1 MAKGTTQDAQVFEL
15 SPGRAKDAAKLIFK
29 VAQANALVDGDRRA
43 PMFWGQPGISK
54 SAIIR
59 QLAKEMNYKLIDV
72 RLSQMAPEDLRG
84 IPAVFKDKSER
95 AYVEWALPQ
104 FLPKRDI
111 GSRTATLPKDTLE
124 IDETLT
130 GTVAGTNLPR
140 SHYWDGALVLFD
152 EMPNADPSVQAASYQ
167 LVLDGKLGDYVMP
180 ANAVLMAAGNRETDK
195 GNTFPMPS
203 PLANRFTHF
212 FIVPNF
218 EEFNEWAF
226 KANIHP
232 SVIGFLNANK
242 TKLNMFDPSKPQK
255 AFATNRTWHMAS
267 DYLWEQSRNPI
278 ERVIFRAILAGT
290 IGSGVE
296 TEFDAFTKLYDKLPD
311 PGKILDGH
319 DVEFSQSSED
329 VGLAFAIG
337 TSLTYELYH
346 RYEKIHADGKK
357 PTASEQKKFNSECD
371 NYLKFLLDRVDGE
384 IIVMA
389 TKTALVTNN
398 MSFKITELTEWKR
411 FSKQYAKAV
420 LQS

>member
-1 MAKGTTQDAQVFEL
+1 MAKGTTDSQVLEL
-15 SPGRAKDAAKLIFK
+15 SPGRAKEAAKLIFK
-29 VAQANALVDGDRRA
+29 VAQRNALVDGDRRA

-84 IPAVFKDKSER
+84 IPAVFKDASER

-111 GSRTATLPKDTLE
+111 GSRTATLPKDALE

-130 GTVAGTNLPR
+130 GMVPGTEHPR

-203 PLANRFTHF
+203 PLSNRFTHF
-212 FIVPNF
+212 FIVPDF
-218 EEFNEWAF
+218 DEFNEWAF
-226 KANIHP
+226 KAGIHP
-232 SVIGFLNANK
+232 TIIGFLNANK
-242 TKLNMFDPSKPQK
+242 NKLNMFDPSKPQK

-267 DYLWEQSRNPI
+267 DYMWEQERAPI
-278 ERVIFRAILAGT
+278 DRTVFRATISGT

-296 TEFDAFTKLYDKLPD
+296 TELDGFIKVVDKLPKAED
-311 PGKILDGH
+311 ILDGK
-319 DVEFSQSSED
+319 DVKFKQEEGD
-329 VGLAFAIG
+329 VGVAFAIA
-337 TSLTYELYH
+337 TSLTIELHH
-346 RYEKIHADGKK
+346 RYQKIHANGKK

-371 NYLKFLLDRVDGE
+371 NYLKFLLDRIDGE

-389 TKTALVTNN
+389 TKTALVTHN
-398 MSFKITELTEWKR
+398 MAFKITELTEWKR

-420 LQS
+420 LLNN